1 MGLVQKDALRTMVI
15 SYFGIILGYLN
26 KGLLFLIILSPS
38 QIGLVNLIL
47 TVGLLFSQFANLG
60 TSYTTWRFLPFFKN
74 EKNNHH
80 GFLTFILNI
89 VLLGVVLTTFLYIA
103 FSTQIQE
110 QYIQRSNEFIEYY
123 YWVIPIGIGTVFFMT
138 LESYL
143 RGFYKNIVPVFIN
156 DVVLRGLLTILL
168 ILLWMKSISF
178 HHFVIAH
185 SIIYMLPMFILVFY
199 LMYLKKFHVSW
210 NSIAISKRFQKIILD
225 FSFYNYL
232 NYLGV
237 SLVNSLDIIM
247 IAWFV
252 GLDGTGVYATILF
265 LTSAIQVPY
274 RAIIRISGPL
284 IADYWKSR
292 DMIKM
297 KALYTDVSSVSLILG
312 LSAFCVLW
320 MNIDLLFSFLKP
332 EFQDG
337 IWVFFFL
344 MLGKMLDMFF
354 GLNGMIFSTSKKYK
368 YDLVFTILLIGIV
381 YALNL
386 LLIPSL
392 GIIGAAISTGIALV
406 CYNIGRVIFVW
417 KIFHIHPF
425 TKNQFIIIGFAL
437 LTLFLGQGAVMLID
451 NLWLRLVIELVLFI
465 LTFILPIFAF
475 KLDNQTISFANNGW
489 NFVRQ
494 KLKI

>member
-1 MGLVQKDALRTMVI
+1 MGVVQKDALRTMMV
-15 SYFGIILGYLN
+15 SYVGIILGYLN

-47 TVGLLFSQFANLG
+47 TVGLLFSQFSNLG

-74 EKNNHH
+74 DKNNNH
-80 GFLTFILNI
+80 GFLTFILNV
-89 VLLGVVLTTFLYIA
+89 VLVGLALTTFLYLL

-110 QYIQRSNEFIEYY
+110 QYAQRSKEFVDYY
-123 YWVIPIGIGTVFFMT
+123 YWVIPIGIGTVIFMT

-143 RGFYKNIVPVFIN
+143 RGFYKNVVPVIIN
-156 DVVLRGLLTILL
+156 DIVLRGLLTILL
-168 ILLWMKSISF
+168 ILLWVNSITF
-178 HHFVIAH
+178 HQFVIAH
-185 SIIYMLPMFILVFY
+185 SIIYLLPMILLIFY
-199 LMYLKKFHVSW
+199 LVYLKQFHISW
-210 NSIAISKRFQKIILD
+210 KSISISRRFKKIILD
-225 FSFYNYL
+225 FSIFNYL
-232 NYLGV
+232 NTLGV

-252 GLDGTGVYATILF
+252 GLDGTGVYSTILF

-274 RAIIRISGPL
+274 RSIVRISSPL
-284 IADYWKSR
+284 LADYWKSR
-292 DMIKM
+292 DLVRM

-332 EFQDG
+332 EFRDG

-368 YDLVFTILLIGIV
+368 YDLVFTTLLIGIV
-381 YALNL
+381 YVLNL
-386 LLIPSL
+386 LLIPSF

-406 CYNIGRVIFVW
+406 CYNIGRVVFVW

-425 TKNQFIIIGFAL
+425 TKNQFIVIGFAL
-437 LTLFLGQGAVMLID
+437 LTLFLGQGLIMLVD
-451 NLWLRLVIELVLFI
+451 NLWLRLAIDLAIFAVA
-465 LTFILPIFAF
+465 FILPIFVF
-475 KLDNQTISFANNGW
+475 KLDKQTINFAINGW
-489 NFVRQ
+489 SFLLK
-494 KLKI
+494 KLKK